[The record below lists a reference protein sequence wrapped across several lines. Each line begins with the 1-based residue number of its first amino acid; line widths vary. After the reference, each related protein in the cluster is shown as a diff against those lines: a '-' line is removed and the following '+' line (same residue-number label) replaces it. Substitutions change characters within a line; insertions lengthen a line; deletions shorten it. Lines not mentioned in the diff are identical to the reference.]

1 MQVRNLTEQGI
12 TGPRRLTGI
21 LGLVLCVQVVL
32 AVAILA
38 QQLTWFLGGPRIE
51 VASDSGVGWVVRS
64 LAWDPFFAALA
75 IVSAVVLA
83 LFVGSLQTKTMRLW
97 QSGVMVI
104 LLWMYWGL
112 LIWFLEESTWTSWLT
127 GKGSPV
133 FDAYDH
139 MWSPNDL
146 LIQFRVDPVT
156 QALLWLGGVQI
167 ASTCLAILA
176 IFFQDKN
183 YPIRIWHFLLIMLL
197 IGVGIQLW
205 RVTSWPYAISWG

>member
-1 MQVRNLTEQGI
+1 M
-12 TGPRRLTGI
+12 
-21 LGLVLCVQVVL
+21 
-32 AVAILA
+32 
-38 QQLTWFLGGPRIE
+38 
-51 VASDSGVGWVVRS
+51 
-64 LAWDPFFAALA
+64 
-75 IVSAVVLA
+75 
-83 LFVGSLQTKTMRLW
+83 
-97 QSGVMVI
+97 I

-205 RVTSWPYAISWG
+205 RVTSWQYAISWG